1 MDLLVP
7 MAPAIGLGL
16 ARLTRASWG
25 RIVTIVLLV
34 WSVGVAAAGAFVYPN
49 EAWNTSPAE
58 VDRQHHRLWEMRD
71 AQILRVFRSAP
82 SPQNFGLFTTE
93 AVRRPAS

>member
-1 MDLLVP
+1 
-7 MAPAIGLGL
+7 
-16 ARLTRASWG
+16 LTRASWG